1 MAGPW
6 LNFRGHLTN
15 ISENCLIGAINA
27 ESRKTNAV
35 KNVFTN
41 DIGKVPEIAAQYR
54 DVQKMPWVVVGD
66 KNYGEG
72 SSREHAALEPRFLGG
87 VAVIVRSFA
96 RARFYSPRAPRR
108 FIVSCVLTLTATSSD
123 DLSRRRA
130 CKPSGARYV
139 VAHRSLT
146 RNRISR
152 IARRSRRGVIG
163 GRRSCGM
170 VSRRAI
176 R

>member
-1 MAGPW
+1 MDTHSGSLRIIYARSREIDLGFWARVSPIRRRARFDPSFTDAPSIMADQMVRPD
-6 LNFRGHLTN
+6 LASNDRNNFR
-15 ISENCLIGAINA
+15 
-27 ESRKTNAV
+27 V
-35 KNVFTN
+35 
-41 DIGKVPEIAAQYR
+41 
-54 DVQKMPWVVVGD
+54 
-66 KNYGEG
+66 
-72 SSREHAALEPRFLGG
+72 
-87 VAVIVRSFA
+87 VRSFA
-96 RARFYSPRAPRR
+96 RARFDSPRAPRR
-108 FIVSCVLTLTATSSD
+108 VIVSCVLTLTATSSD

-139 VAHRSLT
+139 VAHRSVT